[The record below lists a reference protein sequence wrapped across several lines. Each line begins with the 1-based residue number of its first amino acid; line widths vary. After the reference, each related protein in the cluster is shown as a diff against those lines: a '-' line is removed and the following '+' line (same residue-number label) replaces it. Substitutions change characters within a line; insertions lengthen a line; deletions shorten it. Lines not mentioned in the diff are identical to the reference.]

1 MYVIPLLYRLSSATP
16 TNEISIT
23 RLHQAL
29 HAVVAKHNILRTAL
43 YLDTTSTLIQHCL
56 DTTDIND
63 DTKTYRFSVIN
74 LHNNDCDI
82 NEIINKIL
90 NQSDLFD
97 LSNGRVM
104 HCHIIRQYRSNPSS
118 SPTDDLLSNDD
129 LILFSIYHGAFDGES
144 RSIFLRN
151 LSLAYENNG
160 SLHIDDNILQY
171 VDYSVH
177 ERLID
182 MLASREFWHSQLQGY
197 NLQHLL
203 ALPCDHQRASNN
215 EHSGLGYAAHITFDD
230 EISTAFLNYA
240 SSHNL
245 TLFQLGLAVFYVFL
259 FKLTHGQTDLCIASI
274 NANRYRSELQ
284 NMIGMFVATLPCR
297 IELDSRWSFDEVV
310 KHVREKY
317 LSILKHSHYSLQQI
331 LADFQLN
338 QSNVPFLET
347 IFDFITVS
355 TAEYRFNLNDACF
368 EQASIDQVYQMTKFD
383 FSISFVYN
391 PSADENQLSCRF
403 VCSSDLFEET
413 TVTQV
418 GRRFQHLFEQVC
430 RTKSSIVLMD
440 ESVTSINKLS
450 LILPEESAE
459 LQGII
464 FKRLQKIVNEGM

>member
-16 TNEISIT
+16 TNGISIT

-29 HAVVAKHNILRTAL
+29 HTVVTKHNILRTAL

-56 DTTDIND
+56 DATVID
-63 DTKTYRFSVIN
+63 DHTKAYGFSVIN
-74 LHNNDCDI
+74 LHNNDRDT
-82 NEIINKIL
+82 NEIINEIL

-97 LSNGRVM
+97 LSKGRVIY
-104 HCHIIRQYRSNPSS
+104 CHILRQHQSNHAS
-118 SPTDDLLSNDD
+118 THDHDLLTNGD
-129 LILFSIYHGAFDGES
+129 LILFSIYHAVFDGTS
-144 RSIFLRN
+144 TSIFIRDFCH
-151 LSLAYENNG
+151 AYKNNG
-160 SLHIDDNILQY
+160 SLNIDDNRLQY
-171 VDYSVH
+171 ADYSVH

-182 MLASREFWHSQLQGY
+182 MTLSREFWHSQLQGY
-197 NLQHLL
+197 NLQHPL
-203 ALPCDHQRASNN
+203 ALPFDHQHVSNN
-215 EHSGLGYAAHITFDD
+215 EHSGLGYTAQITFDD
-230 EISTAFLNYA
+230 EISMSFLNYA

-284 NMIGMFVATLPCR
+284 DMIGMFVATLPCR
-297 IELDSRWSFDEVV
+297 IELDSRWSFDKVV
-310 KHVREKY
+310 KRVREKC

-331 LADFQLN
+331 LADFQIN
-338 QSNVPFLET
+338 QSNVSFLET
-347 IFDFITVS
+347 MFDFITVS
-355 TAEYRFNLNDACF
+355 SDEYRFNLNDACF
-368 EQASIDQVYQMTKFD
+368 EQVSIDQVYQMAKFD

-391 PSADENQLSCRF
+391 PSANGNQLSCRF
-403 VCSSDLFEET
+403 VCSRDLFEET

-418 GRRFQHLFEQVC
+418 GRRFQHLFEQVF

-440 ESVTSINKLS
+440 ESITSINKLS